1 LPAEY
6 QDKGVSVVPIKGD
19 AVVSPDPSRREWLST
34 TAVLGA
40 APALAT
46 ENEKKDREPFR
57 YCLNTSTIRGQK
69 RKLIE
74 AIDIAARAGYQAIEP
89 WLDEIEQHVQ
99 SGGSLK
105 DASKRLR
112 DRGLEVPSA
121 IGFAEWIV
129 DDEARRKKAF
139 ERLKQE
145 MDWLSQ
151 LGAQRIAAPPA
162 GATNQA
168 DLSLSR
174 VAERYRA
181 LLELGDRMGVVPQV
195 ELWGFSKC
203 LSRLGEVALVAVE
216 TRHPRACI
224 LPDVFHLYKG
234 GSDFAG
240 LRLLS
245 GAAVHVLHVNDYPA
259 DPPRAT
265 VTDAHRL
272 YPGDGVA
279 PYKEILHNLRDAGF
293 RGFLSLEL
301 FNRDYWM
308 QDALQV
314 ARTGLDKLR
323 TAVRRASEG
332 D

>member
-1 LPAEY
+1 M
-6 QDKGVSVVPIKGD
+6 ST
-19 AVVSPDPSRREWLST
+19 DPSRREWLST
-34 TAVLGA
+34 TVAVGAGLA
-40 APALAT
+40 APRPAT
-46 ENEKKDREPFR
+46 AKEKGDREPFR

-69 RKLIE
+69 RKLVEEIE
-74 AIDIAARAGYQAIEP
+74 LAARAGYQAIEP
-89 WLDEIEQHVQ
+89 WLFEIEQHVKA
-99 SGGSLK
+99 GGNLK
-105 DASKRLR
+105 DLGKRLR
-112 DRGLEVPSA
+112 DRGLEMPSA

-129 DDEARRKKAF
+129 DDKDRRKKAM
-139 ERLKQE
+139 EQLKQE

-151 LGAQRIAAPPA
+151 LGGLRIAAPPA

-203 LSRLGEVALVAVE
+203 LSRLGEVAFVALE
-216 TRHPRACI
+216 TRHPKACI

-234 GSDFAG
+234 GSGFAG
-240 LRLLS
+240 LHLLS

-259 DPPRAT
+259 DPPQAI

-279 PYKEILHNLRDAGF
+279 PYKEILRNLRDGGF

-314 ARTGLDKLR
+314 ARAGLDKMR
-323 TAVRRASEG
+323 AVVKNASAG
-332 D
+332 